1 MSNTALT
8 KIVEDMLNTIQML
21 QQEHQEALEQ
31 VLLDADKAMQTKL
44 NDVEWLLFTTRQ
56 KRTKGE

>member
-31 VLLDADKAMQTKL
+31 VLLNADKDMQAKL

-56 KRTKGE
+56 KRVKGE